1 MPDLVEKYFREDL
14 SEEEQI
20 ELSQSLLDSEDAAF
34 KFSRLAREAYL
45 RSGLPEPEPRWK
57 DEPPPSRP
65 SSWTGMILLAAGL
78 GLSALF
84 LTHFWARF
92 HFPAPMVL
100 SRAEDSS
107 AVETSAPSA
116 ADENS
121 GSSQAG
127 SSQGAAPAAAP
138 PPVKADFGIPKT
150 PPSSADADIPAPE
163 DQTAPVNL
171 DVHPRTTFPDLSVVV
186 DQAQTGPLKVS
197 VLDPQGSEA
206 LVLYQGTLTPGH
218 WIFEW
223 NGKLSGGKP
232 PAGTYEI
239 QVQSG
244 LFSQQKPVQIQ

>member
-1 MPDLVEKYFREDL
+1 
-14 SEEEQI
+14 
-20 ELSQSLLDSEDAAF
+20 
-34 KFSRLAREAYL
+34 
-45 RSGLPEPEPRWK
+45 
-57 DEPPPSRP
+57 
-65 SSWTGMILLAAGL
+65 MILLAAGL

-84 LTHFWARF
+84 LTHFRASF
-92 HFPAPMVL
+92 HSPAPIGL
-100 SRAEDSS
+100 SQTEDSS
-107 AVETSAPSA
+107 AVETPAPLA
-116 ADENS
+116 AYENS
-121 GSSQAG
+121 GSSQAV
-127 SSQGAAPAAAP
+127 SSQGAAMAGAP
-138 PPVKADFGIPKT
+138 PPAKADSAIPKT
-150 PPSSADADIPAPE
+150 PLSSADADIPAPE

-206 LVLYQGTLTPGH
+206 LVLYQGTLGPGH

-223 NGKLSGGKP
+223 NGKLSGGGKP